1 MANQL
6 FEIDGFEALNKKL
19 KQLPDNVK
27 RTEVLKI
34 QRRLAKPI
42 LSAYRANLPVGSRK
56 RKRITKTRYSK
67 RTGALLSRSDSFE
80 YTPGNLRR
88 ATKIVTVP
96 KSVTPNPSIVV
107 RPTSPR
113 GALKTKSGKTRDDA
127 YYPF

>member
-42 LSAYRANLPVGSRK
+42 LSAKEDEDGRLLPVNTVKFIIRWIEDIMVNGSKYFIRDYDGDYLISGVIEVAGPM
-56 RKRITKTRYSK
+56 RRRFIEIQATR
-67 RTGALLSRSDSFE
+67 
-80 YTPGNLRR
+80 
-88 ATKIVTVP
+88 
-96 KSVTPNPSIVV
+96 
-107 RPTSPR
+107 R
-113 GALKTKSGKTRDDA
+113 G
-127 YYPF
+127 